1 MELGLL
7 AKYGINGDLVL
18 TPGSTRQIQALV
30 GNSVHFAQ
38 VDAVT
43 TVNAIAQG
51 ADLVMI
57 SGSLNTF
64 PFSFVAQKEIRK
76 PDDLSGKKVGIVGF
90 GGANELAILLALKEW
105 NVQRQAVTLLQAGGA
120 SQRLVAMSA
129 KALDATVLAQPELG
143 EAQRMGM
150 NVLVHMRDMK
160 AAAFPMNAIVV
171 RRSFLQQ
178 NRDVVKRFQEA
189 YAEATYQLLNHKDKA
204 TAVLAKWLQQKNPK
218 AIEETYQYIAT
229 SFSFP
234 TRIAAQGLRNTLGY
248 GRAAKSEDRYESL
261 PNTSM
266 KARST
271 NSKKKGSSSASRE
284 SDSRVFRGSNG
295 SMFNVGSTTFNL
307 NERRFSCQLKFNT
320 LRSSVKTLCEKRNSM
335 RPSSA

>member
-1 MELGLL
+1 MMLRSFLYVVLIFLTLPGRLVAQEHYLIAYAGFAGFQSPLWATMDLGLL
-7 AKYGINGDLVL
+7 AKYGIAGDLVL

-43 TVNAIAQG
+43 TVNAITQG

-64 PFSFVAQKEIRK
+64 PFSFVAQKEIRR
-76 PDDLSGKKVGIVGF
+76 PEDLTGKKIGIVGF

-105 NVQRQAVTLLQAGGA
+105 NVPRQAVTIIQSGGA
-120 SQRLVAMSA
+120 SQRLIALSA

-143 EAQRMGM
+143 EAVRMGM

-160 AAAFPMNAIVV
+160 TAAFPMNAMVV

-178 NRDVVKRFQEA
+178 NRDLVKRFQQA
-189 YAEATYQLLNHKDKA
+189 YAEATYALLNNKEKA
-204 TAVLAKWLQQKNPK
+204 TAVLSKRLQQKNTK

-229 SFSFP
+229 SFAFP
-234 TRIAAQGLRNTLGY
+234 TRVSPQGLRNTLEMVAQRNPKIDMTPSKY
-248 GRAAKSEDRYESL
+248 LDESTL
-261 PNTSM
+261 DELE
-266 KARST
+266 REGFF
-271 NSKKKGSSSASRE
+271 KKLAGK
-284 SDSRVFRGSNG
+284 
-295 SMFNVGSTTFNL
+295 
-307 NERRFSCQLKFNT
+307 
-320 LRSSVKTLCEKRNSM
+320 
-335 RPSSA
+335 

>member
-1 MELGLL
+1 MTGKLVALILLWLLSPVRLVAQERYNIAYAGFAGFQTPVWATMDLGLL
-7 AKYGINGDLVL
+7 AKYGVNAELIL

-43 TVNAIAQG
+43 TINAIAQG

-64 PFSFVAQKEIRK
+64 PFSFVAQKEIRR
-76 PDDLSGKKVGIVGF
+76 PEDLNGKKVGIVGF

-105 NVQRQAVTLLQAGGA
+105 NLPRQAITILQAGGA
-120 SQRLVAMSA
+120 PQRLVALSA

-143 EAQRMGM
+143 EAMRMGM
-150 NVLVHMRDMK
+150 NVLVHMREMK
-160 AAAFPMNAIVV
+160 TAAFPMNAMVV

-178 NRDVVKRFQEA
+178 NRDLVKRFQQA

-204 TAVLAKWLQQKNPK
+204 TAVLAKRLQQKNPK

-229 SFSFP
+229 SFAFP
-234 TRIAAQGLRNTLGY
+234 TRIAPQGIRNTLDMVAQ
-248 GRAAKSEDRYESL
+248 RNPKIDMNPAKYVDESTL
-261 PNTSM
+261 DELE
-266 KARST
+266 KEGFF
-271 NSKKKGSSSASRE
+271 K
-284 SDSRVFRGSNG
+284 
-295 SMFNVGSTTFNL
+295 NL
-307 NERRFSCQLKFNT
+307 AGK
-320 LRSSVKTLCEKRNSM
+320 
-335 RPSSA
+335 